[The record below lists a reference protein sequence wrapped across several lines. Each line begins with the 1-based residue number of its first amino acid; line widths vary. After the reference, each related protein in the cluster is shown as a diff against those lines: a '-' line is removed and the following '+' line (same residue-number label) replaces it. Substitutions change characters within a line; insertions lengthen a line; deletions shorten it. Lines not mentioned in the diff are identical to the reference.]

1 MCTYEYTNLMV
12 TMMAEPVMKVGMREF
27 REHLKK
33 YVLKSSP
40 VAVTRHSE
48 IVGYYIPTKSH
59 TENSDLN
66 ALKKAAE
73 NLDKMLAEHGVSEEE
88 LFVDFTELKSA
99 DKAI

>member
-1 MCTYEYTNLMV
+1 
-12 TMMAEPVMKVGMREF
+12 MMAEPVMKVGMREF
-27 REHLKK
+27 REHLNE

-40 VAVTRHSE
+40 VAVSRHGE

-59 TENSDLN
+59 AENSDLN

-73 NLDKMLAEHGVSEEE
+73 NLDKMLAEHGVSEKE